1 MSFDMA
7 DPTPELDDSTACG
20 GAVTPPETVT
30 DLLEN
35 DCPSVDLKESSSVP
49 WPGSTFIIRSVSS
62 GRVVTLVEGRIELAP
77 PGGRGSI
84 HWACV
89 QKMGHLKILIPNTF
103 APNPEHPHP
112 VKIGYEMV
120 LTLMEWLG
128 FRNPVSGRYLGY
140 CGNGKLRCEAG
151 KQKGWE
157 DFCVR
162 LTPEG
167 GYVLL
172 MTHDEKLWY
181 VGSVNDHGMEKLAK
195 VSERVKDAI
204 VWEFV
209 KV

>member
-1 MSFDMA
+1 MA

-89 QKMGHLKILIPNTF
+89 QKMG
-103 APNPEHPHP
+103 
-112 VKIGYEMV
+112 
-120 LTLMEWLG
+120 WLG

-172 MTHDEKLWY
+172 MTHDEELWY